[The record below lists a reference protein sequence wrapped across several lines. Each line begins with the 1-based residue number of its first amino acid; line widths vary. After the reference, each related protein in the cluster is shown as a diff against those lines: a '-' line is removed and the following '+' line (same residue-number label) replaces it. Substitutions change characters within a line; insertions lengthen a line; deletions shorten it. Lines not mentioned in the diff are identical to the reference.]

1 MVDSVTYEAMGGQS
15 ALVKINKIFYDKIY
29 QHPWLKQYFSAIP
42 QDRIE
47 HQQVHFMQR
56 VLGGPNTYM
65 GKTPPMAHRHM
76 FISEELFQL
85 RQELLVASF
94 DEANAHPALRE
105 KWLAL
110 DEVFK
115 KNIVKASPADCI
127 PRLSTEG
134 VLNYP
139 NPNSSR
145 LTK

>member
-1 MVDSVTYEAMGGQS
+1 M
-15 ALVKINKIFYDKIY
+15 
-29 QHPWLKQYFSAIP
+29 P

-47 HQQVHFMQR
+47 HQQVHFMQSA
-56 VLGGPNTYM
+56 LGGPNTYM

-76 FISEELFQL
+76 STSEELLQL

-94 DEANAHPALRE
+94 DEASTHPALRE

-110 DEVFK
+110 DAVFK
-115 KNIVKASPADCI
+115 KNIVYASPADCI
-127 PRLSTEG
+127 PRLSMEG
-134 VLNYP
+134 ALNHP